1 MYEFFSKELYDDTE
15 AEAKRY
21 DGLLLAVPSAKL
33 LFVDPAIKD
42 ALKDYIKRQKEQLRA
57 G

>member
-1 MYEFFSKELYDDTE
+1 MFEFFSKELYEDTE
-15 AEAKRY
+15 AECKRY
-21 DGLLLAVPSAKL
+21 DGLLHSVPSLKL

-42 ALKDYIKRQKEQLRA
+42 GIRDFVQEQKRKLR

>member
-1 MYEFFSKELYDDTE
+1 MFEFFSKELYDDTE

-33 LFVDPAIKD
+33 LFIDPAIKEP
-42 ALKDYIKRQKEQLRA
+42 LRDYVQGQQRELR
-57 G
+57 GQ